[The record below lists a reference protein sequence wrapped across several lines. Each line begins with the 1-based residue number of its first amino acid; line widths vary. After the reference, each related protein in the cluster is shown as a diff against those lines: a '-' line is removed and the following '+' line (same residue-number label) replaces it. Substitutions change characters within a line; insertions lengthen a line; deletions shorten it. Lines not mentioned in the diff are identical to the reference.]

1 MERRRQTSQLGSS
14 EAEKHHDNEFPR
26 FSFHLIY
33 PKTGAE
39 EGCNSEMPTDTGG
52 KTTTTTTTTTKKPLN
67 ESLLSLAKGPEKRAA

>member
-14 EAEKHHDNEFPR
+14 EAEKQHDNEFPR
-26 FSFHLIY
+26 FSFHLIH

-39 EGCNSEMPTDTGG
+39 EGCNSEMPTDTGE
-52 KTTTTTTTTTKKPLN
+52 KKKKQTPLN